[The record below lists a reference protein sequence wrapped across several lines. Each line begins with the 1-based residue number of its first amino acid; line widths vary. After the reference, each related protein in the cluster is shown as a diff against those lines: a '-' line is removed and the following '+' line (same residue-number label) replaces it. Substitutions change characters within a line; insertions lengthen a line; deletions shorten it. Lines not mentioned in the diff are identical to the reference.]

1 MRERFIVA
9 SLVWGSMAQEKA
21 EQSLDELESLIYTAG
36 GIAVARVIQKRE
48 KPDPGYFFG
57 RGKVSEIKR
66 LADELGADALAIDA
80 SITPSQ
86 QRNLEKSLGIKI
98 LDRTAVILDIFAT
111 HATTL
116 EGKLQ
121 VELAQLQ
128 YLLPRLTGMG
138 TQLSRLGGGIG
149 TRGPG
154 ETKLEVDRR
163 RIRKRIQTL
172 KKRLKKVEE
181 HRQRIR
187 SERRSKVFSVVLVGY
202 TNAGKSTLLN
212 ALTRADVYSDDL
224 LFATLDPTSR
234 RVYLGDVLP
243 EKKFPPEV
251 EVVLT
256 DTVGFI
262 ENLPTELIAAFHS
275 TLEEVSDADLL
286 LHVVNSAHPRL
297 REQIKAVEE
306 TLEKIGAAH
315 VKQITV
321 MNQIDKLEE
330 NMLNRLKQEFPDAVF
345 VSALKKE
352 GLEELKKRIAREAL
366 ALHHL

>member
-9 SLVWGSMAQEKA
+9 SLIWGDLTEEKA
-21 EQSLDELESLIYTAG
+21 ERSLDELESLIYTAG
-36 GIAVARVIQKRE
+36 GIAVVRVIQKRDR
-48 KPDPGYFFG
+48 PDPRFFFG
-57 RGKVSEIKR
+57 RGKVNEIKN
-66 LADELGADALAIDA
+66 LAVELDVDALAVDTT
-80 SITPSQ
+80 ITPSQ
-86 QRNLEKSLGIKI
+86 QRNLEEAVGIKV

-111 HATTL
+111 HASTL

-121 VELAQLQ
+121 VELAQLN

-138 TQLSRLGGGIG
+138 TRLSRLGGGIG

-172 KKRLKKVEE
+172 KKRLKKVEQ

-187 SERRSKVFSVVLVGY
+187 SERRSKVFSVVMVGY

-212 ALTRADVYSDDL
+212 ALTKAGVYSDDL

-243 EKKFPPEV
+243 DKKFPPEV
-251 EVVLT
+251 EVVAT

-275 TLEEVSDADLL
+275 TLEEVADADLL
-286 LHVVNSAHPRL
+286 LHVVNAAHPRL
-297 REQIKAVEE
+297 YDQIKAVEQ
-306 TLEKIGAAH
+306 TLEKINAAH
-315 VKQITV
+315 VRRLTV
-321 MNQIDKLEE
+321 MNQIDRLDSAVLE
-330 NMLNRLKQEFPDAVF
+330 RLKNEFPDAVF
-345 VSALKKE
+345 VSALKKK
-352 GLEELKKRIAREAL
+352 GLTELKKRIAGEAL
-366 ALHHL
+366 ALLQS